1 MIFIRYENWKSYLR
15 YYPFTSLLL
24 VANLVLFLVMVFN
37 GGSTNNATL
46 LEYGAVYNI
55 EPFRD
60 EWWRYFAAIFLHN
73 GFDHLFFNSFA
84 LLVITPPL
92 ERILGTI
99 RYAFLYLLSGI
110 LGNIVSVPYY
120 DRIGELALLVGA
132 SGAIY
137 GVYGA
142 FLYVALFQRNMM
154 DEASRKML
162 YTLLI
167 LGIIFSFSPGIGWAA
182 HFGGMIGGFFI
193 YGLLIRLFK
202 RRRT

>member
-1 MIFIRYENWKSYLR
+1 MIFIRYENWKNYLR

-24 VANLVLFLVMVFN
+24 VANVVMFLIVTFN
-37 GGSTNNATL
+37 GGSRDPETMI
-46 LEYGAVYNI
+46 EFGALVSVD
-55 EPFRD
+55 PFRD
-60 EWWRYFAAIFLHN
+60 EWWRYIAAVFLHN

-92 ERILGTI
+92 ERILGSF
-99 RYAFLYLLSGI
+99 RYAILYLFSGV
-110 LGNIVSVPYY
+110 LGNVLSIAYY
-120 DRIGELALLVGA
+120 ERVGELAWLVGA

-142 FLYVALFQRNMM
+142 FLYIALFQRSMM

-167 LGIIFSFSPGIGWAA
+167 MGLLFSFMPNIGWMA
-182 HFGGMIGGFFI
+182 HLGGMVGGFFI
-193 YGLLIRLFK
+193 YGLMIRLF